1 MEPLTS
7 KRLIVLAGPTAVG
20 KTSLAISLAKH
31 LATEIISCDSRQI
44 YKELNIGVARP
55 SQDELASIKHHF
67 IATRSIHD
75 SYSAGQY
82 AAEANELLIEL
93 FQKYDSVILTGG
105 TGLYIKAVIDGLDFK
120 NTENPVLRAELNEL
134 LNKNGLKAIQSKA
147 IELGILDEHHAF
159 HNPQRL
165 IRSIEFAIAKDTG
178 SLEIQKKE
186 KKTFDTISFYISR
199 NREVL
204 YDRINRRVDLMI
216 EAGLETEA
224 KDLLPFKELN
234 ALKTVGYT
242 ELFNYFDGTWTK
254 EEAISKIKQK
264 TRNYAKRQ
272 LTWFRNQGNYIQVEP
287 NLDAILRHL

>member
-147 IELGILDEHHAF
+147 IELGISEEHHAF

-199 NREVL
+199 DREVL

-224 KDLLPFKELN
+224 KDLLPFRELN
-234 ALKTVGYT
+234 SLKTLGYT
-242 ELFNYFDGTWTK
+242 ELFNYFDSTWTK

>member
-147 IELGILDEHHAF
+147 IELGISEEHHAF

>member
-134 LNKNGLKAIQSKA
+134 LIKNGLKAIQSKA
-147 IELGILDEHHAF
+147 IELGISEEHHAF

-199 NREVL
+199 DREVL

-224 KDLLPFKELN
+224 KDLLPFRELN
-234 ALKTVGYT
+234 SLKTVGYT
-242 ELFNYFDGTWTK
+242 ELFNYFDSTWTK

>member
-31 LATEIISCDSRQI
+31 LGTEIISCDSRQI

-147 IELGILDEHHAF
+147 IELGISEEHHAF

>member
-134 LNKNGLKAIQSKA
+134 LIKNGLKAIQSKA
-147 IELGILDEHHAF
+147 IELGISEEHHAF

-199 NREVL
+199 DREVL

-224 KDLLPFKELN
+224 KDLLPFRELN
-234 ALKTVGYT
+234 SLKTLGYT
-242 ELFNYFDGTWTK
+242 ELFNYFDSTWTK

>member
-147 IELGILDEHHAF
+147 IELGISEEHHAF

-199 NREVL
+199 DREVL

-224 KDLLPFKELN
+224 KDLLPFRELN
-234 ALKTVGYT
+234 SLKTVGYT
-242 ELFNYFDGTWTK
+242 ELFNYFDSTWTK

>member
-31 LATEIISCDSRQI
+31 LGTEIISCDSRQI

-147 IELGILDEHHAF
+147 IELGISEEHHAF

-186 KKTFDTISFYISR
+186 KKTFDTICFYISR
-199 NREVL
+199 DREVL
-204 YDRINRRVDLMI
+204 YYRINRRVDLMI

>member
-147 IELGILDEHHAF
+147 IELGISEEHHAF

-199 NREVL
+199 DREVL

-216 EAGLETEA
+216 EAGLETEV
-224 KDLLPFKELN
+224 KDLLPFRELN
-234 ALKTVGYT
+234 SLKTVGYT
-242 ELFNYFDGTWTK
+242 ELFNYFDSTWTK